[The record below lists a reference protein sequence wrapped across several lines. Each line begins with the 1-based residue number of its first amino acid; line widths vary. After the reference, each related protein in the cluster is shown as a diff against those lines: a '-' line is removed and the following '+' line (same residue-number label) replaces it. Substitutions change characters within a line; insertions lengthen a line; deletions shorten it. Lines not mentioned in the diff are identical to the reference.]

1 MKTKTKTKRAR
12 TKKGHFKADDKSTPH
27 INEAYESTYQLK
39 DHLIFLAIVGG
50 AIALLIFNQVEN
62 QLN

>member
-1 MKTKTKTKRAR
+1 MKTKTKPKRAR

-27 INEAYESTYQLK
+27 INEAYEPTYQLK

-50 AIALLIFNQVEN
+50 AIAFLIFN
-62 QLN
+62 